1 MPRRTFLAS
10 KLRMSFTSNRFREE
24 SMPSSADDYPA
35 VIPITQVEQLREA
48 QSVIRREAD
57 ALLAMADN
65 LDASFCDA
73 VRMIHAASGSVI
85 VTGVGKAGLIGQKVV
100 ATMASTGT
108 RAYFLHPTEAVHG
121 DLGCVG
127 SQDVVLALSNSGQ
140 SEEVLRLLPVLNRRN
155 IPVIAITRD
164 RENTLAKSAAV
175 VLEIGC
181 YAEAGNLKLAPTVST
196 TAMIA
201 MGDALSL
208 VLSRAR
214 NFTEHDFA
222 MFHPAGSL
230 GKKLQPVH
238 EFMRA
243 GDSFR
248 IAADSDTVREV
259 MIELSRPGRRTGAVV
274 LTKPDGRISG
284 IFTDSDLARL
294 FEQRRDHLVDQPISK
309 VMTANPITIRPDALL
324 PEALQLMSDRK
335 LSELPVVDADGIPR
349 GLVDITDIID
359 STGLVPNFGESSPSA
374 VRSRSA

>member
-1 MPRRTFLAS
+1 
-10 KLRMSFTSNRFREE
+10 
-24 SMPSSADDYPA
+24 MPSSADDYPA

-57 ALLAMADN
+57 ALLAMADK

-127 SQDVVLALSNSGQ
+127 SDDVVLALSNSGQ

-214 NFTEHDFA
+214 NFTENDFA